1 MLFTSLHFLDFY
13 NYMYLKFY
21 PLDIFVPTRLE
32 PTSNLLNIKNVLL
45 QFCCFNLQRS
55 GSCKFFEFERNI
67 FLIF

>member
-32 PTSNLLNIKNVLL
+32 PTSNLLNIKMYCYSFVVSVCREVVHVNFLSLSVT
-45 QFCCFNLQRS
+45 
-55 GSCKFFEFERNI
+55 FF
-67 FLIF
+67 